1 MAGNDELRNALK
13 ILSRLIFRP
22 LRRAGSE
29 GLKMKC
35 AVGEDVAA
43 ITACVAE
50 TVLQENWLDGVF
62 EKYRN
67 REAGPEHFRRASVAI
82 RPGRRPALR
91 KAAVVSANAPARS
104 VRFVVLPMG
113 N

>member
-35 AVGEDVAA
+35 AVGEDAAA

-62 EKYRN
+62 ENIEIERL
-67 REAGPEHFRRASVAI
+67 GPNIFDGLLWRSSWPQARIAK
-82 RPGRRPALR
+82 G
-91 KAAVVSANAPARS
+91 AVVSANAPARS